1 MRMNEIFGEAFLLM
15 IVGMTTVFAILFLV
29 VGMGNVLIR
38 IINRYFPEP
47 LSPAKVPART
57 AIEPARLAVIA
68 AAVAAVTGGKGHI
81 EQIEKKS

>member
-1 MRMNEIFGEAFLLM
+1 MNEIFGEAFLLM
-15 IVGMTTVFAILFLV
+15 VVGMTTVFAILFLV

-47 LSPAKVPART
+47 LSPARVPART
-57 AIEPARLAVIA
+57 VIEPAQLAAIA
-68 AAVAAVTGGKGHI
+68 AAVSAVTGGRGRI